1 MSKENFEQFIEQIKE
16 NEELQSNIGEEL
28 DYEALIELGSESGYE
43 FSAEDMLAS
52 SIENMN
58 KLTLSWEIDENS
70 FPPKSIKI
78 DLTSLGI
85 PESEKLTF
93 SELIDDPDR
102 FELKSSSD
110 TLLEGYLDITFWYFS
125 MDMSKFLISFK

>member
-78 DLTSLGI
+78 DLTSVGI

-110 TLLEGYLDITFWYFS
+110 TLLEGYIG
-125 MDMSKFLISFK
+125 LIRFK

>member
-28 DYEALIELGSESGYE
+28 DYEALIELGAESGYE

-70 FPPKSIKI
+70 FPAKSIKI
-78 DLTSLGI
+78 DLTSVGI

-102 FELKSSSD
+102 FELKSSTD
-110 TLLEGYLDITFWYFS
+110 TILEGYLG
-125 MDMSKFLISFK
+125 LIRFKS

>member
-28 DYEALIELGSESGYE
+28 DYEALIELGAESGYE

-78 DLTSLGI
+78 DLTSVGI

-102 FELKSSSD
+102 FELKFSSN
-110 TLLEGYLDITFWYFS
+110 TLLEGYLGNIRFQ
-125 MDMSKFLISFK
+125 

>member
-78 DLTSLGI
+78 DLTSVGI
-85 PESEKLTF
+85 PETEKLTF
-93 SELIDDPDR
+93 SELSDDPDR

-110 TLLEGYLDITFWYFS
+110 TLLEGYLG
-125 MDMSKFLISFK
+125 LIRFK

>member
-16 NEELQSNIGEEL
+16 NEELQSKIGEEI
-28 DYEALIELGSESGYE
+28 DYEALIALGAECGCEFTAEEMLSSAMES
-43 FSAEDMLAS
+43 
-52 SIENMN
+52 IN

-78 DLTSLGI
+78 DLTSVGI

-102 FELKSSSD
+102 FELKSSTD
-110 TLLEGYLDITFWYFS
+110 TILEGYLG
-125 MDMSKFLISFK
+125 LIRFKS

>member
-28 DYEALIELGSESGYE
+28 DYEALIELGAESGYE

-78 DLTSLGI
+78 DLTSVGI

-102 FELKSSSD
+102 FELKSSTD
-110 TLLEGYLDITFWYFS
+110 TILEGYLG
-125 MDMSKFLISFK
+125 LIRFKS

>member
-28 DYEALIELGSESGYE
+28 DYEALIELGAESGYE

-78 DLTSLGI
+78 DLTSVGI

-110 TLLEGYLDITFWYFS
+110 TLLEGYLGNIRFQ
-125 MDMSKFLISFK
+125 

>member
-16 NEELQSNIGEEL
+16 NEELQSKIGEEI
-28 DYEALIELGSESGYE
+28 DYEALIALGAECGCEFTAEEMLSSAMES
-43 FSAEDMLAS
+43 
-52 SIENMN
+52 IN

-70 FPPKSIKI
+70 FPAKSIKI
-78 DLTSLGI
+78 DLTSVGI

-93 SELIDDPDR
+93 SELSDDPDR

-110 TLLEGYLDITFWYFS
+110 TLLEGYLGNIR
-125 MDMSKFLISFK
+125 FK

>member
-28 DYEALIELGSESGYE
+28 DYLALIELGSESGYE

-78 DLTSLGI
+78 DLTSVGI
-85 PESEKLTF
+85 PETEKLTF
-93 SELIDDPDR
+93 SGLIDDPDR

-110 TLLEGYLDITFWYFS
+110 TLLEGYLG
-125 MDMSKFLISFK
+125 LIRFK

>member
-78 DLTSLGI
+78 DLTSVGI

-102 FELKSSSD
+102 FELKSSTD
-110 TLLEGYLDITFWYFS
+110 TILEGYLG
-125 MDMSKFLISFK
+125 LIRFKS

>member
-1 MSKENFEQFIEQIKE
+1 MNLFKQKDNIMSKENFEQFIEQIKE

-28 DYEALIELGSESGYE
+28 DYEALIELGAESGYE

-78 DLTSLGI
+78 DLTSVGI

-110 TLLEGYLDITFWYFS
+110 TLLEGYLGSIR
-125 MDMSKFLISFK
+125 FK

>member
-78 DLTSLGI
+78 DLTSVGI
-85 PESEKLTF
+85 PETEKLTF

-110 TLLEGYLDITFWYFS
+110 TLLEGYLG
-125 MDMSKFLISFK
+125 LIRFK

>member
-16 NEELQSNIGEEL
+16 NEELQSKIGEEI
-28 DYEALIELGSESGYE
+28 DYEALIALGAECGCEFTAEEMLSSAMES
-43 FSAEDMLAS
+43 
-52 SIENMN
+52 IN

-70 FPPKSIKI
+70 FPAKSIKI
-78 DLTSLGI
+78 DLTSVGI

-93 SELIDDPDR
+93 SELSDDPDR

-110 TLLEGYLDITFWYFS
+110 TLLEGYFGNIR
-125 MDMSKFLISFK
+125 FK

>member
-28 DYEALIELGSESGYE
+28 DYEALIELGAESGYE

-70 FPPKSIKI
+70 FPAKSIKI
-78 DLTSLGI
+78 DLTSVGI

-93 SELIDDPDR
+93 SELSDDPDR

-110 TLLEGYLDITFWYFS
+110 TLLEGYLGNIR
-125 MDMSKFLISFK
+125 FK

>member
-28 DYEALIELGSESGYE
+28 DYEALIELGAESGYE

-78 DLTSLGI
+78 DLTSVGI

-102 FELKSSSD
+102 FELKSSSN
-110 TLLEGYLDITFWYFS
+110 TLLEGYLGNIRFQ
-125 MDMSKFLISFK
+125 

>member
-110 TLLEGYLDITFWYFS
+110 TLLEGYLG
-125 MDMSKFLISFK
+125 LIRFK

>member
-1 MSKENFEQFIEQIKE
+1 MNLFKQKDNIMSKENFEQFIEQIKE

-28 DYEALIELGSESGYE
+28 DYEALIELGAESGYE

-102 FELKSSSD
+102 FELKSSTD
-110 TLLEGYLDITFWYFS
+110 TILEGYLG
-125 MDMSKFLISFK
+125 LIRFKS

>member
-78 DLTSLGI
+78 DLTSVGI
-85 PESEKLTF
+85 PETEKLTF
-93 SELIDDPDR
+93 SGLIDDPDR

-110 TLLEGYLDITFWYFS
+110 TLLEGYLG
-125 MDMSKFLISFK
+125 LIRFK